1 MICIHSSW
9 LSNFLL
15 LFAVVYSLN
24 CIQLPVTPWTAAH
37 QASLSFSISQ
47 SLLRLMFI
55 ELVVLAIHLILCH
68 PFLLLPSIFPSI
80 RVFYNELAFHIRWPK
95 YQSFN
100 FISSPDNEYSGLIS
114 CRIGRLISLLSK
126 GLSRVFS
133 STRTQ
138 KHQFFDVQPSLWSTS
153 HIHT

>member
-1 MICIHSSW
+1 M
-9 LSNFLL
+9 
-15 LFAVVYSLN
+15 
-24 CIQLPVTPWTAAH
+24 TPWTATH

-55 ELVVLAIHLILCH
+55 ELVVLAIHLILCR
-68 PFLLLPSIFPSI
+68 PLLLLPSIFPSI
-80 RVFYNELAFHIRWPK
+80 RVFYNELALHIRWPK

-133 STRTQ
+133 STRIQ
-138 KHQFFDVQPSLWSTS
+138 KIKRLFLPCSAFFMAQLS
-153 HIHT
+153 HLYITGKTIALKK